1 LTRGRPWPNGVR
13 IHGCCGPS
21 ELRHGGIRFAIS
33 VMVDSSQAVD
43 EVTETLRQAR
53 GRATKEQVDAESF
66 EGRSVKVA
74 DPDGNDSR

>member
-1 LTRGRPWPNGVR
+1 
-13 IHGCCGPS
+13 
-21 ELRHGGIRFAIS
+21 